1 VFEVQFVDSVS
12 QIFDPR
18 RQPHIRVYAFP
29 TTRRCSHDLEQ
40 KDIMAIQCVAV
51 AWRTVACTRPSNL
64 APCLQLA
71 FSPFF
76 ENKVACASAAN
87 FGIVG
92 NGRLWILNHG
102 AAPMV
107 PPRPGMAPPPGGIM
121 PERTFDTQDGLF
133 DVAWSEMHE
142 NQLVTSSGDG
152 SIKLW
157 DLTLPV
163 GLVTIAGV

>member
-1 VFEVQFVDSVS
+1 
-12 QIFDPR
+12 
-18 RQPHIRVYAFP
+18 
-29 TTRRCSHDLEQ
+29 
-40 KDIMAIQCVAV
+40 
-51 AWRTVACTRPSNL
+51 
-64 APCLQLA
+64 
-71 FSPFF
+71 
-76 ENKVACASAAN
+76 
-87 FGIVG
+87 
-92 NGRLWILNHG
+92 
-102 AAPMV
+102 
-107 PPRPGMAPPPGGIM
+107 MAPPPGGIM